1 MAEPAAIEPST
12 ATRRRKNILA
22 LLLAPVVL
30 LAVLWWYEHRSV
42 FQPTR
47 RFDSDGDEFGRKP
60 EDVFLTTH
68 DSVKLHAWF
77 YPASADARHRDHAV
91 LIAHGN
97 GGNISHRLGLYR
109 CWLDAG
115 VNVLAFD
122 YRGYGRSE
130 GIPGEEGTYLDAQA
144 AHAWLVKCG
153 FEPGRIFAHGESL
166 GGGVV
171 TELARREPLGGLVL
185 QSTFARVTDIGSEL
199 FPWLPVRT
207 LARIRYD
214 SIGKLPQLG
223 VPVLVLHSRADTV
236 IGFAHGERLFAAANE
251 PKWFREITGD
261 HNDQP
266 EADMAEFTNVLEEFL
281 ANLHALRGKV
291 KP

>member
-1 MAEPAAIEPST
+1 MDERPDK
-12 ATRRRKNILA
+12 TRRLKNLIGLILA
-22 LLLAPVVL
+22 PGVL
-30 LAVLWWYEHRSV
+30 LALLWWYEYRSV
-42 FQPTR
+42 YQPARELDTE
-47 RFDSDGDEFGRKP
+47 GDEFGHEP
-60 EDVFLTTH
+60 EEAWFTTS
-68 DSVKLHAWF
+68 DGRRLHAWF
-77 YPASADARHRDHAV
+77 YPATPASSRRDVAV

-109 CWLDAG
+109 CWMMAG

-130 GIPGEEGTYLDAQA
+130 GRPSEEGTYLDAQA
-144 AHAWLVKCG
+144 AHAWLVQRG
-153 FEPGRIFAHGESL
+153 FEAKRILAHGESL

-185 QSTFARVTDIGSEL
+185 QSTFARITDVGAEL

-214 SIGKLPQLG
+214 SIGKLPDLR
-223 VPVLVLHSRADTV
+223 VPVLVLHSQADT
-236 IGFAHGERLFAAANE
+236 IIPFRHGERLFAAASE
-251 PKWFREITGD
+251 PKWFRQITGD

-266 EADMAEFTNVLEEFL
+266 ETDMAEFTAALEEFL
-281 ANLHALRGKV
+281 VSLRTKRGE
-291 KP
+291 